1 MIPSPP
7 SAQTQ
12 AEKRIQNWLL
22 RFAVSIG
29 IAFIVILFIQDSI
42 FHFGFF
48 ERTSLSFIDR
58 AFEKRGPLH
67 YTKDSLD
74 VIIVSI
80 SESSET
86 SVPDRYPFPRSYYA
100 RAIRNL
106 NRAGAKA
113 IGIDLTFEQPDPNGP
128 HHDDELFKTIQQYK
142 NVIVAGKTDFR
153 NEEVTVNR
161 LEENFHSIFYAAD
174 SAVGSVFVPNDADGI
189 YRRYMPFAKVPA
201 QERYIPSFAFALLNK
216 TLHLSS
222 TAHALIADNYF
233 ILGDHSIPQYD
244 DVSILINYYG
254 QAGKTFKVY
263 DIVNILDDAEFQTT
277 EERELN
283 TPINIFDDPDGGLL
297 HDGIFKDKIVLVG
310 PYFSESKD
318 LFNVSISEKDLGDR
332 NLMYGV
338 ELHANALQTLLHQNY
353 LVKLSGWMETVLI
366 ILLSIV
372 TFSFVTWLKLFKT
385 QYAFIIEIAALII
398 IAGMIDGIL
407 TVSYYTFANHNLVF
421 PVVTPIAAII
431 LNYIGSAVYQYLTE
445 RKQKT
450 MIKGMFSQYLNP
462 SVVNELI
469 AHPEKLRLGGEK
481 KELTVFFS
489 DIASFTNFSEKL
501 DATDLVQILNEYLS
515 AMTDIILKNN
525 GTLDKYVGD
534 AVMAV
539 WGAPME
545 LPNNALNACRAAL
558 QMQHKVNEI
567 ALRWAKE
574 GKPKLIV
581 RMGLNTDYMVVGNV
595 GGSSRFD
602 YTVIG
607 DAVNLGSRMEGA
619 NKTYGTR
626 VMISERTMEL
636 VKDEFLCRELDYLI
650 VKGKTQPIRVFE
662 LVADLKIPPEERM
675 KELIEIYNLGLLL
688 YRNRQFKKAI
698 EEFQFALKINA
709 DDGPSQLYLLRSQA
723 YAKKPPPKDWN
734 GVFELKTK

>member
-1 MIPSPP
+1 MIQSHSTAMP
-7 SAQTQ
+7 QTDYRF
-12 AEKRIQNWLL
+12 KTWLPRI
-22 RFAVSIG
+22 AASIG
-29 IAFIVILFIQDSI
+29 IACIVILFVQDPF

-48 ERTSLSFIDR
+48 DRTALSFIDR
-58 AFEKRGPLH
+58 SFEKRGPLT
-67 YTKDSLD
+67 YSKDSLE

-80 SESSET
+80 SELSET
-86 SVPDRYPFPRSYYA
+86 TVPDRFPFPRSYYA
-100 RAIRNL
+100 RAVRNL

-113 IGIDLTFEQPDPNGP
+113 IGIDLTFEQPDQNGL
-128 HHDDELFKTIQQYK
+128 HHDDELFKTIQQYR
-142 NVIVAGKTDFR
+142 NVVVAGKTDFR
-153 NEEVTVNR
+153 NDDAVTNR
-161 LEENFHSIFYAAD
+161 ENENFHSIFYAAD

-189 YRRYMPFAKVPA
+189 YRRYMPFAKVPNK
-201 QERYIPSFAFALLNK
+201 ERYIPSFSFALLNK
-216 TLHLSS
+216 ALGLPS
-222 TAHALIADNYF
+222 TTYAKNDENEF
-233 ILGDHSIPQYD
+233 IVGDFHIPKYD
-244 DVSILINYYG
+244 DVSMLINYHG
-254 QAGKTFKVY
+254 QAGKTFKVF
-263 DIVNILDDAEFQTT
+263 DIVNILDDSTFQTN

-283 TPINIFDDPDGGLL
+283 TSINMFDDPDIGLMN
-297 HDGIFKDKIVLVG
+297 DGIFKNKIVLIG

-318 LFNVSISEKDLGDR
+318 LFNVSVSEKGLSDR

-338 ELHANALQTLLHQNY
+338 ELHANALQTLIHQNF
-353 LVKLSGWMETVLI
+353 LVKLAGWKESLMIVLF
-366 ILLSIV
+366 SIF
-372 TFSFVTWLKLFKT
+372 TFSFVTWMKLFKT
-385 QYAFIIEIAALII
+385 QYAFIVEIVAII
-398 IAGMIDGIL
+398 IVAGMIDSVLSI
-407 TVSYYTFANHNLVF
+407 SYYTFAKHNLVF

-501 DATDLVQILNEYLS
+501 DAVDLVQILNEYLS
-515 AMTDIILKNN
+515 SMTDIILKNN

-539 WGAPME
+539 WGAPMG
-545 LPNNALNACRAAL
+545 LPNNALNACRAAV
-558 QMQHKVNEI
+558 QMQEKIQEI
-567 ALRWAKE
+567 TLRWEKE
-574 GKPKLIV
+574 GKPKLVV

-595 GGSSRFD
+595 GGSARFD

-607 DAVNLGSRMEGA
+607 DAVNLASRMEGA

-626 VMISERTMEL
+626 IMISERTRDL
-636 VKDEFLCRELDYLI
+636 VKEEFLCRELDYLI
-650 VKGKTQPIRVFE
+650 VKGKTQPIRV
-662 LVADLKIPPEERM
+662 A
-675 KELIEIYNLGLLL
+675 KELLEIYNLGLLL
-688 YRNRQFKKAI
+688 YRERQFKKAI
-698 EEFQFALKINA
+698 EEFQFALKINS

-723 YAKKPPPKDWN
+723 YLKKPPPKDWN

>member
-1 MIPSPP
+1 MIQSIS
-7 SAQTQ
+7 SAKLLTDH
-12 AEKRIQNWLL
+12 RFHNWLL
-22 RFAVSIG
+22 RIAVSIG
-29 IAFIVILFIQDSI
+29 IACIVILFVQDPV

-48 ERTSLSFIDR
+48 DRTSLSFIDR
-58 AFEKRGPLH
+58 SFEKRGPLP
-67 YTKDSLD
+67 YSKDSLE

-80 SESSET
+80 SEISET
-86 SVPDRYPFPRSYYA
+86 SLPDRFPFPRSYYA

-113 IGIDLTFEQPDPNGP
+113 IGIDFTFEQPDQNGP
-128 HHDDELFKTIQQYK
+128 HHDDELFKTIQQYR
-142 NVIVAGKTDFR
+142 NVVIAGKTDFR
-153 NEEVTVNR
+153 NDNAVTNR
-161 LEENFHSIFYAAD
+161 EDENFHSIFYSAD

-189 YRRYMPFAKVPA
+189 YRRYMPFAKAPN
-201 QERYIPSFAFALLNK
+201 QERYIPSFAFSLLNK
-216 TLHLSS
+216 TLGLPSA
-222 TAHALIADNYF
+222 TYATITDNEF
-233 ILGDHSIPQYD
+233 IVGDHHIPKYD
-244 DVSILINYYG
+244 DVSMLINYYG
-254 QAGKTFKVY
+254 QAGKTFLVY
-263 DIVNILDDAEFQTT
+263 DIVNILDDSTFQTN

-283 TPINIFDDPDGGLL
+283 TPINFFDDPDGLMNS
-297 HDGIFKDKIVLVG
+297 GIFKDKIVLIG

-318 LFNVSISEKDLGDR
+318 LFNVSVSEKELRER

-338 ELHANALQTLLHQNY
+338 ELHANALQTLIHQNY
-353 LVKLSGWMETVLI
+353 LVKLSGWKESLLI
-366 ILLSIV
+366 VLLSIF
-372 TFSFVTWLKLFKT
+372 TFSLVTWLKLFKT
-385 QYAFIIEIAALII
+385 QYAFIVEIAAII
-398 IAGMIDGIL
+398 IVTGMIDAVL
-407 TVSYYTFANHNLVF
+407 STSYYLFAKHNLVF
-421 PVVTPIAAII
+421 PVVTPIAAVI

-501 DATDLVQILNEYLS
+501 DAVDLVQILNEYLS

-534 AVMAV
+534 AIMAV
-539 WGAPME
+539 WGAPMG
-545 LPNNALNACRAAL
+545 LPNTALSACRAAL
-558 QMQHKVNEI
+558 QMQEKTQEI
-567 ALRWAKE
+567 ARRWEKE

-581 RMGLNTDYMVVGNV
+581 RMGLNTDFMVVGNV

-626 VMISERTMEL
+626 IMISERTWIL
-636 VKDEFLCRELDYLI
+636 VKEEFLCRELDYLI
-650 VKGKTQPIRVFE
+650 VKGRTEPIRVFE
-662 LVADLKIPPEERM
+662 LVGDSKTFINESTT
-675 KELIEIYNLGLLL
+675 ELIEIYNLGLVL
-688 YRNRQFKKAI
+688 YRKRQFKKAI
-698 EEFQFALKINA
+698 EEFQFALKINP

-723 YAKKPPPKDWN
+723 YSKKPPPKDWN

>member
-1 MIPSPP
+1 MTQSLSSPP
-7 SAQTQ
+7 PQ
-12 AEKRIQNWLL
+12 ADRRFHNWLL
-22 RFAVSIG
+22 RIAASIG
-29 IAFIVILFIQDSI
+29 IACIVILFVQDPV

-48 ERTSLSFIDR
+48 DRMSLSFIDR
-58 AFEKRGPLH
+58 AFEKRGPLP
-67 YTKDSLD
+67 YAKDSLD

-80 SESSET
+80 SQISES

-106 NRAGAKA
+106 NRAGATA
-113 IGIDLTFEQPDPNGP
+113 IGIDLTFEQPDQDGP
-128 HHDDELFKTIQQYK
+128 HHDEELFKTILHYK
-142 NVIVAGKTDFR
+142 NVVVAGKTDFR
-153 NEEVTVNR
+153 NDDVAINR
-161 LEENFHSIFYAAD
+161 EDENFHSIFYAAD
-174 SAVGSVFVPNDADGI
+174 SAVGIVFVPNDADGI
-189 YRRYMPFAKVPA
+189 YRRYFPFAKVPN

-216 TLHLSS
+216 SLGLSS
-222 TAHALIADNYF
+222 TAYAKIAEGEF
-233 ILGDHSIPQYD
+233 IVGNNRIPKFD
-244 DVSILINYYG
+244 DVSMLINYHG
-254 QAGKTFKVY
+254 QAGKTFKVL
-263 DIVNILDDAEFQTT
+263 DIVDILDDNEFQTV

-283 TPINIFDDPDGGLL
+283 TSINVFDDPDMGLVNS
-297 HDGIFKDKIVLVG
+297 GIFKNKIVLIG

-318 LFNVSISEKDLGDR
+318 LFNVSVSEKGLRER

-338 ELHANALQTLLHQNY
+338 ELHANALQTLIHQNY
-353 LVKLSGWMETVLI
+353 ISKLSGWKESLLI
-366 ILLSIV
+366 ILLSIF
-372 TFSFVTWLKLFKT
+372 TFSVVTWLKLIKT
-385 QYAFIIEIAALII
+385 QYAFIVEIVAIII
-398 IAGMIDGIL
+398 IAGLIDGVLSI
-407 TVSYYTFANHNLVF
+407 SYYAFAKHNLVF

-431 LNYIGSAVYQYLTE
+431 FNYIGSAVYQYLTE

-450 MIKGMFSQYLNP
+450 MIKGMFSHYLNP

-501 DATDLVQILNEYLS
+501 DAIDLVQILNEYLS

-539 WGAPME
+539 WGAPIG
-545 LPNNALNACRAAL
+545 LPNNALSACRAAM
-558 QMQHKVNEI
+558 QMQEKVQEI
-567 ALRWAKE
+567 AKRWEKE
-574 GKPKLIV
+574 GKPKLVV

-607 DAVNLGSRMEGA
+607 DAVNLSSRMEGA
-619 NKTYGTR
+619 NTTYGTQI
-626 VMISERTMEL
+626 MISERTRDM
-636 VKDEFLCRELDYLI
+636 VKDDFLCRELDYLI

-662 LVADLKIPPEERM
+662 LVGDLKNFM
-675 KELIEIYNLGLLL
+675 DDNTKGLIEIYNFGLLL
-688 YRNRQFKKAI
+688 YRKRQFKKAI
-698 EEFQFALKINA
+698 EEFQFALKINP

-723 YAKKPPPKDWN
+723 YSKKPPPKDWN
-734 GVFELKTK
+734 GIFELKTK

>member
-1 MIPSPP
+1 MTSENPSKKDR
-7 SAQTQ
+7 QFQ
-12 AEKRIQNWLL
+12 QWLI
-22 RFAVSIG
+22 RASVSIG
-29 IAFIVILFIQDSI
+29 ISFIVILFVQDAI

-58 AFEKRGPLH
+58 SFEKRGVLN
-67 YTKDSLD
+67 YEKDSLD
-74 VIIVSI
+74 VIIISI
-80 SESSET
+80 SDKSET
-86 SVPDRYPFPRSYYA
+86 TVPERFPFPRSYYA
-100 RAIRNL
+100 KAIHNL

-113 IGIDLTFEQPDPNGP
+113 IGIDLTFEQPDTRGP
-128 HHDDELFKTIQQYK
+128 HHDDELYKAIQQYR
-142 NVIVAGKTDFR
+142 NVIVAGKTDLR
-153 NEEVTVNR
+153 NDDATINR
-161 LEENFHSIFYAAD
+161 EDENFHSIFYFAD
-174 SAVGSVFVPNDADGI
+174 SSVGSVFVPNDVDGV
-189 YRRYMPFAKVPA
+189 YRRYMPFAKMPN
-201 QERYIPSFAFALLNK
+201 QERYLPSFSFALLNK
-216 TLHLSS
+216 SLDLPS
-222 TAHALIADNYF
+222 TTYAENTDNYF
-233 ILGDHSIPQYD
+233 VVGKNQIPKFD
-244 DVSILINYYG
+244 DVSMLINYYG
-254 QAGKTFKVY
+254 SAGKTFSTF
-263 DIVNILDDAEFQTT
+263 DIVNILDDSAFQTI

-283 TPINIFDDPDGGLL
+283 TSINVFDDPDFGLL
-297 HDGIFKDKIVLVG
+297 HSGTFKDKLVLIG
-310 PYFSESKD
+310 PYFAESKD
-318 LFNVSISEKDLGDR
+318 LFNVSVSEQGFSDR
-332 NLMYGV
+332 NQMYGV

-353 LVKLSGWMETVLI
+353 LTKLAWWQESLFI

-372 TFSFVTWLKLFKT
+372 TFIVITWLKHIKT
-385 QYAFIIEIAALII
+385 RYAFIIEIVAVII
-398 IAGMIDGIL
+398 VAGFIDGIL
-407 TVSYYTFANHNLVF
+407 TLSYYSFSNFNIVL
-421 PVVTPIAAII
+421 PVVSPIAAVI
-431 LNYIGSAVYQYLTE
+431 LNYLGSAVYQYLTE

-501 DATDLVQILNEYLS
+501 DAVDLVGILNEYLS

-545 LPNNALNACRAAL
+545 LPNNAMNACRAAL
-558 QMQHKVNEI
+558 QMQAKVQEI
-567 ALRWAKE
+567 AERWNKE

-581 RMGLNTDYMVVGNV
+581 RMGLNTDSMVVGNV

-626 VMISERTMEL
+626 IMISERTQDL
-636 VKDEFLCRELDYLI
+636 VKDELLCRELDYLI
-650 VKGKTQPIRVFE
+650 VKGKTKPIRVFE
-662 LVADLKIPPEERM
+662 LIGEIKNGIDDKT
-675 KELIEIYNLGLLL
+675 KEVIEIYNRGLLL
-688 YRNRQFKKAI
+688 YRERQFKKALK
-698 EEFQFALKINA
+698 EFTAALKINS
-709 DDGPSQLYLLRSQA
+709 DDGPSQLYFLRTQA
-723 YAKKPPPKDWN
+723 YLKKPPPKEWN

>member
-1 MIPSPP
+1 MVRSHSTPQLQSDRRFHNW
-7 SAQTQ
+7 SL
-12 AEKRIQNWLL
+12 RI
-22 RFAVSIG
+22 AVSIG
-29 IAFIVILFIQDSI
+29 IACIVILFVQDPL

-48 ERTSLSFIDR
+48 DRTSLSFIDR
-58 AFEKRGPLH
+58 SFEKRGPLP
-67 YTKDSLD
+67 YSKDSLD
-74 VIIVSI
+74 VIIISI
-80 SESSET
+80 SQNSEAT
-86 SVPDRYPFPRSYYA
+86 VPDRYPFPRSYYA

-113 IGIDLTFEQPDPNGP
+113 IGIDLTFEQPDSHSPQY
-128 HHDDELFKTIQQYK
+128 DDELFKTIQHYR
-142 NVIVAGKTDFR
+142 NVVVAGKTDFR
-153 NEEVTVNR
+153 NDDAVVNR
-161 LEENFHSIFYAAD
+161 QDENFHSIFYTAD

-189 YRRYMPFAKVPA
+189 YRRYMPFAKVPN

-216 TLHLSS
+216 ALGLPS
-222 TAHALIADNYF
+222 TTVATITDNEF
-233 ILGDHSIPQYD
+233 IVGDYHIPKYND
-244 DVSILINYYG
+244 ISMLINYYG
-254 QAGKTFKVY
+254 QAGKTFKIF
-263 DIVNILDDAEFQTT
+263 DIVDILDDTTFQTT
-277 EERELN
+277 EERRLN
-283 TPINIFDDPDGGLL
+283 TPINVFDDPDMGLING
-297 HDGIFKDKIVLVG
+297 GIFKNKIVLIG

-318 LFNVSISEKDLGDR
+318 LFNVSVSEKGSSER

-338 ELHANALQTLLHQNY
+338 ELHANVLQTLIDQNY
-353 LVKLSGWMETVLI
+353 LFKLSGWKESLLI
-366 ILLSIV
+366 VLLSIL
-372 TFSFVTWLKLFKT
+372 TFSVVTWLKLIKT
-385 QYAFIIEIAALII
+385 QYAFIVEIAAII
-398 IAGMIDGIL
+398 ILAGIIDGVLSI
-407 TVSYYTFANHNLVF
+407 SYYAFAKYNLVF

-489 DIASFTNFSEKL
+489 DIAAFTNFSEKL
-501 DATDLVQILNEYLS
+501 DAVDLVHILNEYLS
-515 AMTDIILKNN
+515 TMTDIILKND

-539 WGAPME
+539 WGAPMG
-545 LPNNALNACRAAL
+545 LPNNALSACRAAL
-558 QMQHKVNEI
+558 QMQEKTMEI
-567 ALRWAKE
+567 ASRWEKE

-581 RMGLNTDYMVVGNV
+581 RMGLNTDFMVVGNV

-626 VMISERTMEL
+626 IMISERTWIL
-636 VKDEFLCRELDYLI
+636 VKEEFLCRELDYLI
-650 VKGKTQPIRVFE
+650 VKGRTEPIRVFE
-662 LVADLKIPPEERM
+662 LVGDIKTFDNEST

-688 YRNRQFKKAI
+688 YRKRQFKKAI
-698 EEFQFALKINA
+698 EEFQFALKISPN
-709 DDGPSQLYLLRSQA
+709 DGPSKLYLLRSQA